1 VFHVFEQVP
10 AGIGK
15 EALKALDR
23 RQSRRRSL
31 QLLGALL
38 VAAPAGWLAWRQ
50 MPDRSVEVATAT
62 GERKTL
68 ALPDGSRLVCNTAS
82 DVDIAFSS
90 TERRIRL
97 LAGEILITTH
107 PDSGPTY
114 RPFLVD
120 TPHGVVR
127 ALGTLFSV
135 RRLDGDACRVA
146 VFEHAVELHPL
157 AGVPRILHAGQQA
170 DFGLAHISQPVPV
183 DGSAALWEQGM
194 LLAKNMRLGDVIA
207 ELARQR
213 PGVLQCD
220 PAVAD
225 LRVSGAISLDDTDA
239 GLELLAGTLPVRIE
253 RRTRYWVTVRP
264 RS

>member
-1 VFHVFEQVP
+1 
-10 AGIGK
+10 
-15 EALKALDR
+15 
-23 RQSRRRSL
+23 
-31 QLLGALL
+31 
-38 VAAPAGWLAWRQ
+38 
-50 MPDRSVEVATAT
+50 
-62 GERKTL
+62 
-68 ALPDGSRLVCNTAS
+68 
-82 DVDIAFSS
+82 
-90 TERRIRL
+90 
-97 LAGEILITTH
+97 
-107 PDSGPTY
+107 
-114 RPFLVD
+114 
-120 TPHGVVR
+120 
-127 ALGTLFSV
+127 
-135 RRLDGDACRVA
+135 
-146 VFEHAVELHPL
+146 
-157 AGVPRILHAGQQA
+157 
-170 DFGLAHISQPVPV
+170 LAHISQPVPV